1 MKCRAIV
8 WIEFDVDPELVDCPV
23 NGAEAIAAKYSGMAL
38 AYASIGASESGVLL
52 VEKDVDSRLNF
63 IDNTNI
69 D

>member
-38 AYASIGASESGVLL
+38 TYASIGASESGVLL

-63 IDNTNI
+63 IDNINI